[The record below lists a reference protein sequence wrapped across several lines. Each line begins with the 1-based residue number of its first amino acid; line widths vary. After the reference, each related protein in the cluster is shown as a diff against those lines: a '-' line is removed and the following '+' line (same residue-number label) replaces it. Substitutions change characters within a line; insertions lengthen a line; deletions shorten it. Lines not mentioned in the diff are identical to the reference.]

1 VLPGVKITKQITDI
15 RGVKIGK
22 DVLSLPNHSAFGTVA
37 EMVEFIEEIA
47 DRTGLPIGIKAAIG
61 KLEQWEE
68 LADIM
73 KASGK
78 GPDFI
83 TVDGDEGGTGAA
95 PPSFAD
101 HVSLP

>member
-1 VLPGVKITKQITDI
+1 
-15 RGVKIGK
+15 
-22 DVLSLPNHSAFGTVA
+22 
-37 EMVEFIEEIA
+37 MA